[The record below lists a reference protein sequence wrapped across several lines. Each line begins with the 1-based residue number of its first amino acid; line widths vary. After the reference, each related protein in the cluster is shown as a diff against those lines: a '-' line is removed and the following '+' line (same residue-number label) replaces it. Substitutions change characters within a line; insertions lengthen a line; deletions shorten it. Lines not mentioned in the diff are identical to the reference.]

1 MNYIASTEK
10 SLKHW
15 LKKKVKITTATVVS
29 FLVMGTVAF
38 GATEMVIN
46 KGETKTEAIVSNNVD
61 ELIKLTNNGTIKIE
75 GQDKLINQGGYNAI
89 RLQEEGDGE
98 MKELVNNGDI
108 IVKNE
113 TKPEPGKATATNG
126 VKLLGNARV
135 ENNKLI
141 SIEAISSG
149 YGIFAQ
155 PTSKY
160 VSDKPLI
167 HNKGTV
173 IVKSGVE
180 GSALCVVNSGA
191 KEVSIINEG
200 VLKAGGNKGV
210 HVVDLLNGSITFE
223 NLGTVAIDGEEGKN
237 AIRGKGGANVIINK
251 GIIAVPLKEGTF
263 AINVSDGSKAE
274 NLGVIQI
281 TNKTAEELKNEG
293 FDVKK
298 LFTGTVTDQGLV
310 ADKNGIAL
318 DSEVDFIGDITAETI
333 NKNAPSVTI
342 GDNATIKGGKATA
355 NIENIKVIGKVD
367 VKNDNS
373 ESVKLGTKTLLLDG
387 NGKLNVVDGSTLEIS
402 ESVLTKVKNEI
413 DKNRDAIILNKDS
426 KLTLNNTFINGA
438 DITGVSSSK
447 IITSGNTSFN
457 GTIKE
462 VGKINVAEKGN
473 LSLSADS
480 KYESSNTA
488 TMTIDGNVNLAV
500 GIEKNKD
507 GEYTQNFF
515 NNSDGKINAT
525 GNGSI
530 TIGTENIKGKTATVV
545 LGAGNSF
552 VDTLQGISGN
562 EVYNAGDI
570 KDGKITLSYKEN
582 IYGNDKLDAI
592 HNQSYDVNNLLGSG
606 ADRKSNIDKIYSAN
620 IYSETVRAAY
630 DNVKL
635 NEDAISSLARRSEVG
650 KWTAEGKAIYGK
662 DEYDR
667 KGILEDYSSKIET
680 NGLMAGFGYGLD
692 NNTTVGVA
700 FSGAK
705 QDVTTVG
712 GNSDAD
718 LFYIGLYGN
727 KVYGNY
733 DFTAG
738 LGYQFGKYESENNI
752 LGKAENKY
760 DSNSLSG
767 YVQGRYTADLGN
779 GILFQPK
786 VKFGYTHIE
795 QDDIKDSYLGVSDA
809 EISTFDTE
817 LGFDVVKSIQLE
829 KAKVNVKLGTS
840 YNKVMGDFD
849 KEFRGIF
856 TGATTSEG
864 FNILGAELAENT
876 IKFNLGMEVEHENG
890 LFYNGGVSYEFG
902 TNDTEAYGAGLG
914 IGYRF

>member
-15 LKKKVKITTATVVS
+15 LKKKVKITTATIVS

-38 GATEMVIN
+38 GVTET
-46 KGETKTEAIVSNNVD
+46 ETEKIIEKNDKITESQVFNTGD
-61 ELIKLTNNGTIKIE
+61 KKLKLTNNGTIEITKVVE
-75 GQDKLINQGGYNAI
+75 AAV
-89 RLQEEGDGE
+89 RLQEDGTGQ
-98 MKELVNNGDI
+98 MKELINDGDI
-108 IVKNE
+108 IVKNNA
-113 TKPEPGKATATNG
+113 ATSG
-126 VKLLGNARV
+126 VKLLGNSRV

-141 SIEAISSG
+141 DVNTKDIG
-149 YGIFAQ
+149 YGIFAIA
-155 PTSKY
+155 TDKY
-160 VSDKPLI
+160 TSDKPVI
-167 HNKGTV
+167 YNKG
-173 IVKSGVE
+173 IVKVNSESV
-180 GSALCVVNSGA
+180 GSALRVQNKGI
-191 KEVSIINEG
+191 KEIKIKNEG
-200 VLKAGGNKGV
+200 VLQAGGSDSIR
-210 HVVDLLNGSITFE
+210 VVDLVGGNITFE
-223 NLGTVAIDGEEGKN
+223 NLGTVAIDGEKGN
-237 AIRGKGGANVIINK
+237 YAIGGVPGTTVINK

-263 AINVSDGSKAE
+263 AISMVNGSKAE

-298 LFTGTVTDQGLV
+298 LFKGTVTGEGLV

-318 DSEVDFIGDITAETI
+318 DAEVDFIGDITAETI

-342 GDNATIKGGKATA
+342 GNNTTIKGGKATA

-367 VKNDNS
+367 IKNDNS

-402 ESVLTKVKNEI
+402 ESVLTKLKNEI
-413 DKNRDAIILNKDS
+413 DKNRDAIILNKGS
-426 KLTLNNTFINGA
+426 KLILNNTFINGA
-438 DITGVSSSK
+438 DITGAGDST
-447 IITSGNTSFN
+447 ITTTGDTTFN

-462 VGKINVAEKGN
+462 VGAITVDKGN

-480 KYESSNTA
+480 KYESSSRA
-488 TMTIDGNVNLAV
+488 TMTINGNVNLAI
-500 GIEKNKD
+500 GTEKNKD

-515 NNSDGKINAT
+515 NNSNGKIDAT

-779 GILFQPK
+779 GILFQPR